1 MNIFACSAKKLLT
14 QICTIVYNNPCREIY
29 VLGSSSGLGH
39 RPLTAG
45 TGVRLPY
52 RVPKKLPIREL
63 FSCCVSNVLVVET
76 EFAVIRRIA
85 FLITNTKRYSP
96 VSAAS
101 FCVNALFLPYHHVC
115 AHFFEQGKVLLRC
128 SLVILYAEGFG
139 IGGAVFKRGID
150 AVHHA
155 GINY

>member
-63 FSCCVSNVLVVET
+63 FSY
-76 EFAVIRRIA
+76 AVNSGDERCDWKEDC
-85 FLITNTKRYSP
+85 LLYSEYKRYSP
-96 VSAAS
+96 VSAAP
-101 FCVNALFLPYHHVC
+101 FCVNVLVLPYHHVC

>member
-1 MNIFACSAKKLLT
+1 MNIFARSAKKLLT

-63 FSCCVSNVLVVET
+63 FSY
-76 EFAVIRRIA
+76 AVNSGDGRCDWKEYC
-85 FLITNTKRYSP
+85 LLYSEYKKDT
-96 VSAAS
+96 AR
-101 FCVNALFLPYHHVC
+101 FRLHLFV
-115 AHFFEQGKVLLRC
+115 
-128 SLVILYAEGFG
+128 
-139 IGGAVFKRGID
+139 
-150 AVHHA
+150 
-155 GINY
+155 

>member
-52 RVPKKLPIREL
+52 RVPKKLPIQEL

-85 FLITNTKRYSP
+85 FLITNTKKIQP
-96 VSAAS
+96 
-101 FCVNALFLPYHHVC
+101 
-115 AHFFEQGKVLLRC
+115 
-128 SLVILYAEGFG
+128 GFG
-139 IGGAVFKRGID
+139 CIFLYTENPAIV
-150 AVHHA
+150 A
-155 GINY
+155 GLKIA

>member
-63 FSCCVSNVLVVET
+63 FSY
-76 EFAVIRRIA
+76 AVNSGDERCDWKEDC
-85 FLITNTKRYSP
+85 LLYSEYKKIQP
-96 VSAAS
+96 
-101 FCVNALFLPYHHVC
+101 
-115 AHFFEQGKVLLRC
+115 
-128 SLVILYAEGFG
+128 GFG
-139 IGGAVFKRGID
+139 CTFLCERFSLALSPRLRPFFR
-150 AVHHA
+150 A
-155 GINY
+155 G

>member
-1 MNIFACSAKKLLT
+1 MNIFARSAKKLLT

-63 FSCCVSNVLVVET
+63 FSYAVSNVLVVEMGV
-76 EFAVIRRIA
+76 AGGRKIA
-85 FLITNTKRYSP
+85 LFITNKKDTADNRLY
-96 VSAAS
+96 
-101 FCVNALFLPYHHVC
+101 
-115 AHFFEQGKVLLRC
+115 LL
-128 SLVILYAEGFG
+128 V
-139 IGGAVFKRGID
+139 
-150 AVHHA
+150 
-155 GINY
+155 